1 MPRYRTDRHS
11 SPRTMGNSYQR
22 TKVSCRGAHAHP
34 PMPLMHAHV
43 QQAQDQQR
51 ESLGRRDGPDH
62 FWPALRQLCSWGR
75 SMPKIRD
82 LCRSSS
88 DVTPSRTHLPGG
100 RAARAARAARSLA
113 RDRSGRSFSGRF
125 LGVSQLVCLCI
136 YGSTY
141 GMLRPVILSILIRYI
156 VATLP
161 LCPRFFLRLVPC
173 YISRTS
179 SFIQLALYLLC
190 PSVESKG
197 TRNACRI
204 PFVDGELWGTAPPRE
219 NDTEARPWSDS
230 V

>member
-1 MPRYRTDRHS
+1 MPRGTCTPS
-11 SPRTMGNSYQR
+11 
-22 TKVSCRGAHAHP
+22 HASHARA
-34 PMPLMHAHV
+34 HAHV

-51 ESLGRRDGPDH
+51 ESLGRRDGPD
-62 FWPALRQLCSWGR
+62 PSGPPCGNYVAEACRR
-75 SMPKIRD
+75 SAIF
-82 LCRSSS
+82 
-88 DVTPSRTHLPGG
+88 
-100 RAARAARAARSLA
+100 AARPPTFRPSLLWVLLARSLA
-113 RDRSGRSFSGRF
+113 RSLVIVRDECGTKL
-125 LGVSQLVCLCI
+125 LGPLLGGSQLVCLCI
-136 YGSTY
+136 HGSTY

-219 NDTEARPWSDS
+219 NVTEARPWSDS